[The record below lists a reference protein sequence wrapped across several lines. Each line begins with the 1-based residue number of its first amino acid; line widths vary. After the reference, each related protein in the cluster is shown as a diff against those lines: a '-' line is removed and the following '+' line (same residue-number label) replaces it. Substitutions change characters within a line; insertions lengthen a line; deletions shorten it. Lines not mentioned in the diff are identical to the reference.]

1 MNTSAWKEKKL
12 SVYNNKQC
20 KNDNVLSLNS
30 MHYVNLQYADA
41 SVIIQWN
48 MIFPIM
54 NSSETLDLKL
64 NKGEFKDINQF
75 KPHSR

>member
-1 MNTSAWKEKKL
+1 MQEW
-12 SVYNNKQC
+12 QC
-20 KNDNVLSLNS
+20 VIINS

-75 KPHSR
+75 KPYSRLAS